1 MKSDRNLVE
10 CKIGYTEQF
19 AFDTAYR
26 FEADKHGRHVAEIH
40 DQQARAFFLTNSSVY
55 RAVPDEP
62 VESEAFTPPAPEAP
76 LPPQA
81 ERDAPKDPDGNAPSN
96 EAPEQPDPTPQP
108 EQNPA
113 PAEDP
118 APATQ
123 AAPGIGEQAAEDDDA
138 GEANEPETIAGEVLE
153 GDATDGTEAPAEATD
168 ETAPNVTLE
177 SLEAMTKTDIIAL
190 AEKLDVVVVKRDTKA
205 EIIDQLLAG
214 LD

>member
-26 FEADKHGRHVAEIH
+26 FEADRHGRYVAEIH
-40 DQQARAFFLTNSSVY
+40 DQAARAFFLTNSSVY
-55 RAVPDEP
+55 SAVPDEP
-62 VESEAFTPPAPEAP
+62 ESGGAYTPPAPAAP
-76 LPPQA
+76 LPPRA
-81 ERDAPKDPDGNAPSN
+81 KRAAPKDPDGNEAGN
-96 EAPEQPDPTPQP
+96 EAPAQPDPQPEP

-118 APATQ
+118 APAAQ
-123 AAPGIGEQAAEDDDA
+123 DAPGIGDQPAEDDDDA
-138 GEANEPETIAGEVLE
+138 GEANEPEGREGDVLE
-153 GDATDGTEAPAEATD
+153 GTEAPADATD
-168 ETAPNVTLE
+168 ETAPNATRE